1 MARSNL
7 NKRLEQIESS
17 FTDEQKIRFFIKN
30 GDQFECMQT
39 RRKSDNINDLITGRE
54 DKNIVYDI
62 KYPDD
67 RNE

>member
-7 NKRLEQIESS
+7 NKRIEQIESS
-17 FTDEQKIRFFIKN
+17 FTDERSIRFFIKN

-54 DKNIVYDI
+54 KKNIIYEIVNPREND
-62 KYPDD
+62 
-67 RNE
+67 

>member
-17 FTDEQKIRFFIKN
+17 FTDDRSIRFFIKN
-30 GDQFECMQT
+30 GDQFECMAT

-54 DKNIVYDI
+54 KKNIIYEIVNPREND
-62 KYPDD
+62 
-67 RNE
+67 

>member
-1 MARSNL
+1 MAKNSL
-7 NKRLEQIESS
+7 DKRLSEIEGS
-17 FTDEQKIRFFIKN
+17 FIGEQKIRFFIKN
-30 GDQFECMQT
+30 GDEYTCMQT